1 LITESVPK
9 HVEQRVAGIAMYGL
23 VLASYCL
30 NAADRQLFPLLL
42 HDVRQTYHFPL
53 SKAGLLSTIF
63 TLGLALAGL
72 PTGYLLARISR
83 KSALILGIAIFSSA
97 TALTVF
103 AFGFADMLVYLA
115 ASGIGE
121 AIQFTAIIAIAT
133 SYFSRNRA
141 AAIGSVNLCF
151 GIGAFSGP
159 ILASFW
165 LGTYHDWRAP
175 MLIFGLI
182 GFVMIGAI
190 VICVRLWFTETAV
203 VGKVQSDSGG
213 ATTLLNFN
221 SIILT
226 VLSVLAGLVLY
237 GFTGLYSTFLR
248 EGLHYTAKQAGLVTG
263 CYGVGALVSIAG
275 GWLGDRLSPRLVLS
289 GAFFAIAV
297 FAYLCFHATGS
308 LLRQA
313 VFTAAFGAAASG
325 TVFVNLAGY
334 HVKAVHRSLA
344 GRASGMFVTGFYSAA
359 AVAGYLMGR
368 IVSHTQWAT
377 AEIIQ
382 VSALACVAGCIA
394 LTLRPSEMCL

>member
-1 LITESVPK
+1 
-9 HVEQRVAGIAMYGL
+9 
-23 VLASYCL
+23 L

-53 SKAGLLSTIF
+53 SQAGLLSTIF

-103 AFGFADMLVYLA
+103 AFGFADMLLYLA

-121 AIQFTAIIAIAT
+121 AIQFTVIIAIAT

-182 GFVMIGAI
+182 GFVMIAAI
-190 VICVRLWFTETAV
+190 VICVRPWFTETAV
-203 VGKVQSDSGG
+203 INRVQSDSGG

-226 VLSVLAGLVLY
+226 VLSVMAGLVLY

-313 VFTAAFGAAASG
+313 VLTGAFGAAGSG

-359 AVAGYLMGR
+359 AVAGYLMGE
-368 IVSHTQWAT
+368 IASHTQWAT
-377 AEIIQ
+377 AEVIQ
-382 VSALACVAGCIA
+382 VSALACVAACIA

>member
-1 LITESVPK
+1 VPK

>member
-1 LITESVPK
+1 LLTESPPK
-9 HVEQRVAGIAMYGL
+9 HVGRGVAIGMYCL
-23 VLASYCL
+23 VLASYAL

-42 HDVRQTYHFPL
+42 HDVRQTYGFSL
-53 SKAGLLSTIF
+53 TKAGLLSTIF

-83 KSALILGIAIFSSA
+83 KSTLILGIAIFSSA

-103 AFGFADMLVYLA
+103 AVGFADMLLYLA

-121 AIQFTAIIAIAT
+121 AIQFTAIVAIAT
-133 SYFSRNRA
+133 SYFARNRA

-151 GIGAFSGP
+151 GIGAFCGP
-159 ILASFW
+159 ILASLW
-165 LGTYHDWRAP
+165 LGAYQSWRAP
-175 MLIFGLI
+175 MLFFGLI
-182 GFVMIGAI
+182 GFVMIAAI
-190 VICVRLWFTETAV
+190 LFCVRLWFTETAA
-203 VGKVQSDSGG
+203 VGEVQAASGG
-213 ATTLLNFN
+213 AATLLNFN

-248 EGLHYTAKQAGLVTG
+248 ESLHYTAKQAGLVTG

-275 GWLGDRLSPRLVLS
+275 GWLGDRFSPRLVLS
-289 GAFFAIAV
+289 GAFFAIAIL
-297 FAYLCFHATGS
+297 AYSCFHATGS

-313 VFTAAFGAAASG
+313 LLTGAFGAAGSG
-325 TVFVNLAGY
+325 TLFVNLAGY

-344 GRASGMFVTGFYSAA
+344 GRASGTFVTGFYSAA
-359 AVAGYLMGR
+359 AMAGYLMGGIATR
-368 IVSHTQWAT
+368 TQWAT

-382 VSALACVAGCIA
+382 VSLLASVAGCIA